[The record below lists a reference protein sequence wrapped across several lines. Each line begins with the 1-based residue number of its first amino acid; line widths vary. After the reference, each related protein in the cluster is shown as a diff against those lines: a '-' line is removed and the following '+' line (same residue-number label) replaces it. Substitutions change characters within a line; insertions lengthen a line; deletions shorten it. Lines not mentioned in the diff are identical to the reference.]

1 MFKSL
6 SLFLA
11 TLLTTPTLFAHEGH
25 DHTKA
30 WNSPPGAAA
39 RPNPLSSSP
48 ENVAAG
54 KQLYE
59 QFCTQCHG
67 KDGHGNPAV
76 LSLIRGKPADLVFAA
91 EHHSAGDL
99 FWKTRTGRSAM
110 PSYKLV
116 FKKQQIW
123 EMITYIQTLAAK
135 K

>member
-1 MFKSL
+1 MFKSITL
-6 SLFLA
+6 
-11 TLLTTPTLFAHEGH
+11 LLTTLLSTTPLSAHEGH

-48 ENVAAG
+48 GNIAAG
-54 KQLYE
+54 KKLYE
-59 QFCTQCHG
+59 QFCVQCHG
-67 KDGHGNPAV
+67 LDGRGNPAV
-76 LSLIRGKPADLVFAA
+76 LSVIRGKPADLAFAA
-91 EHHSAGDL
+91 KHHTPGDL
-99 FWKTRTGRSAM
+99 FWKTRNGRSAM

-123 EMITYIQTLAAK
+123 EMITYIQTLAPK